1 MLYHGPVRVPAD
13 AQAGK
18 AIIRVELPEESAF
31 TSIATDIE
39 VKLIKESDEDEE
51 K

>member
-13 AQAGK
+13 ARHGK
-18 AIIRVELPEESAF
+18 AVVRVELSPESALR
-31 TSIATDIE
+31 SLATDIAVE
-39 VKLIKESDEDEE
+39 LVDKREE